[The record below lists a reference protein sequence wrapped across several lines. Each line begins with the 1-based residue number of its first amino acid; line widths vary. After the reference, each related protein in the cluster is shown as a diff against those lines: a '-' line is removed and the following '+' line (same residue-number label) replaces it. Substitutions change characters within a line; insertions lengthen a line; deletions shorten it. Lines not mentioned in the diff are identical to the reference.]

1 MSQQPQKIYDF
12 VVKDSKG
19 EDFNFKDLEGKV
31 ILVVNTASKCGFT
44 PQYQE
49 LQQLYEK
56 YKDQGFVIVAFPC
69 NQFLSQEPG
78 TEEEIVS
85 FCQTNYGVTFPIMKK
100 IDVNGANEH
109 PIYKYLKSQKGGWIT
124 DGIKWN
130 FTKFLIN
137 KNCTK
142 IERYS
147 PTTKPLSFENDIVT
161 FLNETI

>member
-1 MSQQPQKIYDF
+1 MSEQPQKIYDF
-12 VVKDSKG
+12 IVKDSKG
-19 EDFNFKDLEGKV
+19 NDFNFKDLEGKV
-31 ILVVNTASKCGFT
+31 ILIVNTASKCGFT

-49 LQQLYEK
+49 LQALYDK

-78 TEEEIVS
+78 TDEEIVS
-85 FCQTNYGVTFPIMKK
+85 FCTTNYGVTFPIMHK

-109 PIYKYLKSQKGGWIT
+109 PIYKYLKSQKGGWFT

-147 PTTKPLSFENDIVT
+147 PTTKPMSFEKDIVS
-161 FLNETI
+161 FLSE